1 MSKDEQLERQFLNF
15 YQAQVVNHGRR
26 ATRFPSPRYFTDP
39 IDADIVRDGRDFYY
53 QEYQDRSMEYDRV
66 LVVEIPS
73 RSLDMMARTH
83 QQFTGTAGSGGSKVA
98 LDILDRQWE
107 EKRIRDANPAVQLA
121 WEQYSL
127 MLHLASNGKNLD
139 WHNWYIS
146 I

>member
-1 MSKDEQLERQFLNF
+1 
-15 YQAQVVNHGRR
+15 
-26 ATRFPSPRYFTDP
+26 
-39 IDADIVRDGRDFYY
+39 
-53 QEYQDRSMEYDRV
+53 
-66 LVVEIPS
+66 
-73 RSLDMMARTH
+73 MMARTH

-139 WHNWYIS
+139 
-146 I
+146 